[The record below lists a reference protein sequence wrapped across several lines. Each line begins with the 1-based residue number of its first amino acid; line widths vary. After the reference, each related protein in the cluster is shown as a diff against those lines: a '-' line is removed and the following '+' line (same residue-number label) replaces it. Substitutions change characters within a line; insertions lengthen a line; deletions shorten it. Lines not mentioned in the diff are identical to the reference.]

1 MDFNLSDEQQM
12 LRDAASR
19 FVREQYG
26 FDARRR
32 WAASA
37 GWSSERWAQYADMGW
52 LALGIPEAFGGLGC
66 GFIETAIVVEEL
78 GRALALEPF
87 IGCAVLAARLIETG
101 DAPAFAVRRGELLE
115 GVAAGTLRVA
125 LAHSEAASRFE
136 LDGVSANARAEG
148 SGFVLDGVKMMVPA
162 ADAADQL
169 IVSARV
175 NDAGADGVALFLVP
189 RDATTLHSYALIDG
203 TRAGD
208 VELRSVFVG
217 AEARMSAPGSGLVL
231 LEEALDRA
239 ALAQVA
245 QALGCMEAVL
255 EMTSDYLKTRQQFG
269 QPIGKFQ
276 ALQHR
281 MAEMFV
287 EVQETR
293 SILYRGIAHL
303 EGAPAAR
310 RQAVSAAKVMLGS
323 AGRFVGGQGIQLHGG
338 IGVTDEYPIGHYYK
352 RLLVLEKLYGDSEW
366 HLSRFI
372 EMSAPRPTGTSA
384 DPPGGCGPAEVHG
397 VGLFVAHGG
406 PALGPAQQET
416 AA

>member
-19 FVREQYG
+19 FVREQYA
-26 FDARRR
+26 FEARRR
-32 WAASA
+32 WAAAA
-37 GWSSERWAQYADMGW
+37 GWSPERWAQYADMGW
-52 LALGIPEAFGGLGC
+52 LGLSIPEEFGGLGC
-66 GFIETAIVVEEL
+66 GFIETAIVAEEL
-78 GRALALEPF
+78 GRGLALEPF
-87 IGCAVLAARLIETG
+87 IGCAVLAARLIERG
-101 DAPAFAVRRGELLE
+101 DAPAFAARRGELLQAI
-115 GVAAGTLRVA
+115 AAGTRRVA

-136 LDGVSANARAEG
+136 LDRSSAVARAEG
-148 SGFVLDGVKMMVPA
+148 SGFVLDGVKMMAPA
-162 ADAADQL
+162 AEGADQL
-169 IVSARV
+169 IVSARLE
-175 NDAGADGVALFLVP
+175 GEADIALFLVP
-189 RDATTLHSYALIDG
+189 RDATTLHSYPLIDG
-203 TRAGD
+203 TRAAD
-208 VELRSVFVG
+208 VELRSVFVV
-217 AEARMSAPGSGLVL
+217 AEARLSSPGSGLAL
-231 LEEALDRA
+231 LEEGLDRA

-245 QALGCMEAVL
+245 EALGCMEAVL

-269 QPIGKFQ
+269 QAIGKFQ

-323 AGRFVGGQGIQLHGG
+323 AGRFVGAQGIQLHGG

-352 RLLVLEKLYGDSEW
+352 RLLVLEKLYGDSDW
-366 HLSRFI
+366 HLGRFI
-372 EMSAPRPTGTSA
+372 EARK
-384 DPPGGCGPAEVHG
+384 E
-397 VGLFVAHGG
+397 
-406 PALGPAQQET
+406 

>member
-12 LRDAASR
+12 LRDAAAR

-26 FDARRR
+26 FEARRQLV
-32 WAASA
+32 AGA
-37 GWSSERWAQYADMGW
+37 GWSRERWAQYADMGW
-52 LALGIPEAFGGLGC
+52 LALAVPEAYGGLGC
-66 GFIETAIVVEEL
+66 GFIETAIVAEEL
-78 GRALALEPF
+78 GRGLVLEPF
-87 IGCAVLAARLIETG
+87 IGCAVLAARLIETA
-101 DAPAFAVRRGELLE
+101 DAPGFAAAKERLLP
-115 GVAAGTLRVA
+115 GLAAGTVQIA
-125 LAHSEAASRFE
+125 LAHSEPASRFQ
-136 LDGVSANARAEG
+136 LDGVTAVARREG
-148 SGFVLDGVKMMVPA
+148 SGWVVDGVKMMVPA
-162 ADAADQL
+162 AGIADHF

-175 NDAGADGVALFLVP
+175 EGQGIGLWLVP
-189 RDATTLHSYALIDG
+189 RDAVALQLYPLIDG

-217 AEARMSAPGSGLVL
+217 AESQLSSPGAALGL

-245 QALGCMEAVL
+245 EALGCMEAVL
-255 EMTSDYLKTRQQFG
+255 ATTSDYLKTRQQFG

-303 EGAPAAR
+303 QDAPAAR

-338 IGVTDEYPIGHYYK
+338 IGVTDEYRIGHCYK
-352 RLLVLEKLYGDSEW
+352 RLLVLEKLYGDSDW
-366 HLSRFI
+366 HLGRF
-372 EMSAPRPTGTSA
+372 
-384 DPPGGCGPAEVHG
+384 VQ
-397 VGLFVAHGG
+397 
-406 PALGPAQQET
+406 AQKE